1 MATTPLIIGVTGSI
15 GSGKSA
21 VGAIL
26 AHKGALVIDAD
37 QLAREVV
44 APGTTGYQEVIAHF
58 GQAVAPQPNGAIDR
72 QRLAAIVFADSNE
85 RKVLEGIVHPKIRAL
100 FLEKL
105 GAAQQSEN
113 PPWLIAYLVPLLFES
128 GYSYDE
134 LDYIVV
140 VSATEQLCIDR
151 VVARDRITP
160 EQVRKRLAAQ
170 LPIAEKERR
179 ADFVVQN
186 NGSAAELEQEVER
199 LLESLPRQMG

>member
-1 MATTPLIIGVTGSI
+1 MVTTPTIIGVTGSI

-21 VGAIL
+21 VGALL
-26 AHKGALVIDAD
+26 AKKGALVIDAD

-44 APGTTGYQEVIAHF
+44 APGTSGYQEIIAHF
-58 GQAVAPQPNGAIDR
+58 GQEMASQPDGPIDR
-72 QRLAAIVFADSNE
+72 QKLAAVVFSDANQ
-85 RKVLEGIVHPKIRAL
+85 RKVLESIVHPKVRAL
-100 FLEKL
+100 FLQKL
-105 GAAQQSEN
+105 TTATQSKS
-113 PPWLIAYLVPLLFES
+113 PPRLIAYLVPLLFES

-134 LDYIVV
+134 VDYIVV
-140 VSATEQLCIDR
+140 VSASEQLCIDR

-186 NGSAAELEQEVER
+186 NGSAAELEQAVER
-199 LLESLPRQMG
+199 LLESMPRQLG